1 MGNAVG
7 LGVSAAFVT
16 GVLALSGLLSRRGAS
31 AEATRKLV
39 HIALGLWWLIA
50 WAFFTSA
57 VWAAVLPAAFVA
69 VNAFAWRRQKMAFM
83 ERTGAEETPGTVYY
97 AASLTLLAL
106 FSFGIGLPFVGAL
119 GVFCMAFGDGFAAVA
134 GKRFG
139 KRPLALAGSEKTL
152 MGSAV
157 MFLASFVSCAAVL
170 AFAAHGAGAAGAG
183 AGDGVAGAMGAAD
196 VAGAV
201 GAWGSAGAVG
211 VAWVAAAAALLAAVA
226 TALEAASPAGL
237 DNLSVPLG
245 VSALYAVL
253 FLPASWCTPA
263 LVGLLLSG
271 AVVLASFRL
280 RLLTVPG
287 GLGAV
292 VVGTLAFAF
301 GGWPLWLLLMWFF
314 GSANIA
320 ARFMARRAAR
330 RSGEAKG
337 ASVASQALKPKREEG
352 EPRKLRQVLANSLPF
367 LACAAAFAATGD
379 PWLLV
384 VSAGALA
391 ACTAD
396 TWASE
401 VGVYSKDDPVN
412 ILTRQPMQRG
422 LSGGVSPLGLLA
434 TVVGSAATA
443 ALALL
448 LFRAF
453 ASPAPTEPTAF
464 FLIMA
469 CGVVGSLVDSVLGAR
484 LQAKYRCPGIPLL
497 VEAVP
502 AGEAAV
508 AGPGAFPPPV
518 GVVSEVAAAGEA
530 APAGEGRP
538 AQGVQ
543 DDEDVRRPACGFS
556 LVSGYAWVTNDA
568 VNLMSG
574 LAAAA
579 LGLLLAL

>member
-1 MGNAVG
+1 M
-7 LGVSAAFVT
+7 
-16 GVLALSGLLSRRGAS
+16 
-31 AEATRKLV
+31 
-39 HIALGLWWLIA
+39 
-50 WAFFTSA
+50 
-57 VWAAVLPAAFVA
+57 
-69 VNAFAWRRQKMAFM
+69 
-83 ERTGAEETPGTVYY
+83 
-97 AASLTLLAL
+97 
-106 FSFGIGLPFVGAL
+106 
-119 GVFCMAFGDGFAAVA
+119 
-134 GKRFG
+134 
-139 KRPLALAGSEKTL
+139 
-152 MGSAV
+152 
-157 MFLASFVSCAAVL
+157 
-170 AFAAHGAGAAGAG
+170 
-183 AGDGVAGAMGAAD
+183 
-196 VAGAV
+196 
-201 GAWGSAGAVG
+201 G
-211 VAWVAAAAALLAAVA
+211 VAWVAGAAVLLAAVA

-253 FLPASWCTPA
+253 FLPASWYTPA

-320 ARFMARRAAR
+320 AKFMARRAAR
-330 RSGEAKG
+330 RGEEAEG
-337 ASVASQALKPKREEG
+337 AARAPQAPRASQALKPKREEG

-367 LACAAAFAATGD
+367 LACAAASAATGD

-443 ALALL
+443 ALTLL

-518 GVVSEVAAAGEA
+518 GVVSEVATAGEA
-530 APAGEGRP
+530 APEGEGRP

-543 DDEDVRRPACGFS
+543 GDEAARGQACGFA
-556 LVSGYAWVTNDA
+556 LVSGYAWVSNDA

-579 LGLLLAL
+579 LGLLIAF